1 MGGIP
6 VFLVPLEF
14 IIQLCRPDVQS
25 LYRIKN
31 VAWQCGKGMDFGM
44 SDLRSD
50 LSSAFRAVVF
60 WGGK

>member
-1 MGGIP
+1 M
-6 VFLVPLEF
+6 
-14 IIQLCRPDVQS
+14 QS

-31 VAWQCGKGMDFGM
+31 VAWQCGKGIDFGM

-50 LSSAFRAVVF
+50 LSSAFRAVVS